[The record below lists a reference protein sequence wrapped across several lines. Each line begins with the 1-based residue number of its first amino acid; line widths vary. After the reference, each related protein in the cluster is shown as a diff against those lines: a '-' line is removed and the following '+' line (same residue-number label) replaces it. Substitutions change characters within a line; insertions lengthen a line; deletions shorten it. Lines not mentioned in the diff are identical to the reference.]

1 MNILIYILIA
11 IALISFIKS
20 NKTLSKKIKEI
31 TKAIFTKE
39 GLKLLIGS
47 IIVIVVLWAIT
58 TLILLIA

>member
-11 IALISFIKS
+11 IAIISFIKS